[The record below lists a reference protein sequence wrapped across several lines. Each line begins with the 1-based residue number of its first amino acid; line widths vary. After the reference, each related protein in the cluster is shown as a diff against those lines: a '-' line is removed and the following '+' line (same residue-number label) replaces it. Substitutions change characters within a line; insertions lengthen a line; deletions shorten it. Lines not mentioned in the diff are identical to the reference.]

1 VVYGNEACGQM
12 QELTSRVIDRAGDDL
27 VNRHL
32 GRLLQ
37 DMISFDAVYIE
48 ENFQMKSRTRG
59 IGRGRKPNLVKGH
72 DDLVFR
78 PGQKLTCRFP
88 FNC

>member
-1 VVYGNEACGQM
+1 MVYGNEACGQM

-37 DMISFDAVYIE
+37 NLISFKTLCMED
-48 ENFQMKSRTRG
+48 NFQTKSRRRG

-72 DDLVFR
+72 DNLVLR
-78 PGQKLTCRFP
+78 PG
-88 FNC
+88 